1 MEKNSSED
9 RLFTKYH
16 IRTDLALESHQ
27 AVIEREGPPELPGVQ
42 VHTEEEPGITLTR
55 IVVEN
60 DLGARLMGKAPGNYS
75 TIQAAGLREHNRD
88 VHERTA
94 QLLAKEIEWFF
105 EQSQVGAEDSV
116 LVVGLGNWNATPDS
130 LGPKVLENLM
140 VTRHLLEMSPPEL
153 RQGLRPVAALAPGVL
168 GLTGIETGEIIMG
181 VVERMGAKAVICVDA
196 LASRSVDRLCSTI
209 QISDTGIHPGAGVGN
224 RRLAINKETL
234 GIPVIAIGV
243 PTVVHA
249 VTIISD
255 ALNLLDS
262 GSQAPSGAGDGTPG
276 RTQFKID
283 PQTLLNPEQA
293 QNPASNPGPVPD
305 RRQLISQVLD
315 PYFGSMIVTPK
326 EIDLLIDEV
335 ADVVTGGLNTAFHEG
350 VSYDEVF
357 KYLS

>member
-1 MEKNSSED
+1 MPKETSED
-9 RLFTKYH
+9 LLFDKYN

-27 AVIEREGPPELPGVQ
+27 AVIEQEGPPELPGVR
-42 VHTEEEPGITLTR
+42 VHTEQEPGITITR
-55 IVVEN
+55 MVVEN
-60 DLGARLMGKAPGNYS
+60 DLGARMMGKAPGNYS
-75 TIQAAGLREHNRD
+75 TIQSSGLREHNRD
-88 VHERTA
+88 LHERIA
-94 QLLAKEIEWFF
+94 QLLAEEIQWFF
-105 EQSQVGAEDSV
+105 QESNLGDEDTA

-140 VTRHLLEMSPPEL
+140 VTRHLLELSPPEL

-181 VVERMGAKAVICVDA
+181 VVSRIGAKAVICIDA

-209 QISDTGIHPGAGVGN
+209 QISDTGINPGAGVGN
-224 RRLAINKETL
+224 RRLAINRETL
-234 GIPVIAIGV
+234 GIPVIALGV

-255 ALNLLDS
+255 ALNLLEGNRDS
-262 GSQAPSGAGDGTPG
+262 ERLTSG
-276 RTQFKID
+276 RTEFQID
-283 PQTLLNPEQA
+283 PRAIMDGEKPAAPKANP
-293 QNPASNPGPVPD
+293 SVD
-305 RRQLISQVLD
+305 RRQLMSQVLD

-335 ADVVTGGLNTAFHEG
+335 ADVVTGALNIAFHEG

>member
-1 MEKNSSED
+1 MHD
-9 RLFTKYH
+9 GR
-16 IRTDLALESHQ
+16 
-27 AVIEREGPPELPGVQ
+27 PEL
-42 VHTEEEPGITLTR
+42 
-55 IVVEN
+55 
-60 DLGARLMGKAPGNYS
+60 S
-75 TIQAAGLREHNRD
+75 TIQSSGLGNTNQISMNGSRASAE
-88 VHERTA
+88 
-94 QLLAKEIEWFF
+94 EIQWFF
-105 EQSQVGAEDSV
+105 QESNLGDEDTA

-140 VTRHLLEMSPPEL
+140 VTRHLLELSPPEL

-181 VVERMGAKAVICVDA
+181 VVSRIGAKAVICIDA

-209 QISDTGIHPGAGVGN
+209 QISDTGINPGAGVGN
-224 RRLAINKETL
+224 RRLAINRETL
-234 GIPVIAIGV
+234 GIPVIALGV

-255 ALNLLDS
+255 ALNLWRATDS
-262 GSQAPSGAGDGTPG
+262 ERLTSACRVPDRSPG
-276 RTQFKID
+276 ITRR
-283 PQTLLNPEQA
+283 
-293 QNPASNPGPVPD
+293 NPAPKANPSVD
-305 RRQLISQVLD
+305 RRQLMSQVLD

-335 ADVVTGGLNTAFHEG
+335 ADVVTGALNIAFHEG

>member
-1 MEKNSSED
+1 MSKVSQKDPLFEKYS
-9 RLFTKYH
+9 

-27 AVIEREGPPELPGVQ
+27 IIVEREGPPELPGVK
-42 VHTEEEPGITLTR
+42 VHTEKEEGITLTR
-55 IVVEN
+55 ITVEN
-60 DLGARLMGKAPGNYS
+60 DLGAQMMGKAPGNYS
-75 TIQAAGLREHNRD
+75 TFEAPGLRVHNRD
-88 VHERTA
+88 LHERMA
-94 QLLAKEIEWFF
+94 EMLAKEIEWFF
-105 EQSQVGAEDSV
+105 DESELGPEDAV
-116 LVVGLGNWNATPDS
+116 LVVGLGNWNATPDA
-130 LGPKVLENLM
+130 LGPRSIENLM

-153 RQGLRPVAALAPGVL
+153 REGLRPVSAISPGVL

-181 VVERMGAKAVICVDA
+181 VVDRIGAKAVICIDA

-209 QISDTGIHPGAGVGN
+209 QISDTGIRPGAGVGN

-255 ALNLLDS
+255 AMDLIEK
-262 GSQAPSGAGDGTPG
+262 GSVQNSSEELPS
-276 RTQFKID
+276 RVQFSID
-283 PQTLLNPEQA
+283 PGTIMANQDQVA
-293 QNPASNPGPVPD
+293 QRNSHAASLD
-305 RRQLISQVLD
+305 KRQIMSQVLE

-326 EIDLLIDEV
+326 EIDQLIEEV
-335 ADVVTGGLNTAFHEG
+335 SDVIAGALNTSFHEG